1 MKFYNRSEK
10 PPITATPAGEKEED
24 TYEINIDLRGHK
36 TLEKSGK
43 TNVYD
48 FIQESL
54 EETKIENII
63 RRALGGDE
71 SALATMHGV
80 YMDVTDAPKS
90 LAEMQQAVITAT
102 QEFEKLP
109 VEIREKF
116 NHSALQ
122 YVAEFGTEEWA
133 KKLEQP
139 KTLGQIIQEEKPKE
153 KPKEEGK
160 TESKKEGKTE

>member
-10 PPITATPAGEKEED
+10 PPVTATPAGEKEED
-24 TYEINIDLRGHK
+24 TYEMSIDVHGHK
-36 TLEKSGK
+36 KLEKSGK

-48 FIQESL
+48 LIQESL

-71 SALATMHGV
+71 GALATMHGV
-80 YMDVTDAPKS
+80 YIDVTDAPKS

-133 KKLEQP
+133 KKLEKAQ
-139 KTLGQIIQEEKPKE
+139 TLGEILQKETSKNEDPKE
-153 KPKEEGK
+153 KAGENE
-160 TESKKEGKTE
+160 

>member
-10 PPITATPAGEKEED
+10 PPVKATPAGEKEEE
-24 TYEINIDLRGHK
+24 TYEMSIDLRGHK
-36 TLEKSGK
+36 TLQKSGK

-90 LAEMQQAVITAT
+90 LAEMQQAVITAN

-109 VEIREKF
+109 IEIREKF

-122 YVAEFGTEEWA
+122 YVAEFGTEEWI
-133 KKLEQP
+133 KKLERP
-139 KTLGQIIQEEKPKE
+139 ETVDDLTKKTQEKNEEEKK
-153 KPKEEGK
+153 
-160 TESKKEGKTE
+160 

>member
-1 MKFYNRSEK
+1 MKFYSRSEK
-10 PPITATPAGEKEED
+10 PTVKPSPAGEKEEP
-24 TYEINIDLRGHK
+24 TYEMDIDARGHK
-36 TLEKSGK
+36 TLTQKGY
-43 TNVYD
+43 TNVYE

-71 SALATMHGV
+71 AALATMHGV
-80 YMDVTDAPKS
+80 YIDVSDAPKS

-102 QEFEKLP
+102 QEFERLP
-109 VEIREKF
+109 IEIREKF

-133 KKLEQP
+133 KKLEKQ
-139 KTLGQIIQEEKPKE
+139 KTLGEILQEKQDKGTDPRPKE
-153 KPKEEGK
+153 GENE
-160 TESKKEGKTE
+160 